1 MLLGNKE
8 NREKKNR
15 EKKRKKKCRY
25 VYFLSYKVT
34 NQNIYSLKLMDKK
47 WTFKNV

>member
-1 MLLGNKE
+1 MLLGNRE

-15 EKKRKKKCRY
+15 EKRKKNCRY
-25 VYFLSYKVT
+25 VYFLSYKVK

-47 WTFKNV
+47 